1 MLRRNVRLRK
11 EYLYRKSLE
20 GKERAVYERKQ
31 GKPIPTELRGEE
43 KKLRNEVELEDDN
56 TAVSYGYW
64 PQCLV
69 LYLYCKVAVCPAQP
83 SPAQPSPAQP
93 SPAQP
98 SPAQPSPAQPS
109 PAQPS
114 PAQPSPAQP
123 SPAQPSP
130 AQPSPAQ
137 PSPAQ
142 PSPAQ
147 PSPAQPSPAQP
158 SPAQPSPA
166 QPSPAQPSPAQ
177 PSPAQPNPTQPSRDV
192 SWRGL
197 SAASMWCGVVRA
209 QVQRT
214 HVDDEYAHAGEVDP
228 KVLVT
233 TSRDPSSRLVQFA
246 KEMKLVLPNSQRIN
260 RGGMVLA
267 ELVDSCRSHDFTDI
281 VILHEHRGEPDGLV
295 VCHLPYGP
303 TAYFG
308 LHNTVLRHDIG
319 KKSEVGTISEAFPHL
334 VLDQFSSKL
343 GARCANILKHL
354 FPVPKDDTKSSLGA
368 GLLPIDLMA
377 VTYLI
382 RVITFAN
389 RADYI
394 SFRHHTYSQPKGSKS
409 IELTECGPRFEMKLY
424 QIKLGTVDQDHVEN
438 EWVLRSYTR
447 VAKKQRLADE
457 TEPATAGST
466 ATKLQPAALHRE
478 RLSSARA
485 MATSGMPLLQYE
497 DGPALLAR
505 MGGLTILKSVVET
518 MYAVITTDPLLNPFF
533 MNVAI
538 ERVREKLLL
547 FLTYAFG
554 GASEYYGRDISFIH
568 RPLITQHGLGLQHFD
583 RFVSHFLAACRQ
595 HHVDKA
601 AVNEANMLLNATRPI
616 FDPRKYKGQIKTPTP
631 RGASSMTAAAPH
643 PHPLLFPPNAPP
655 KEAAAAAVQP
665 QSAPASPAGSATG
678 APAVAPRPQVKLSQ
692 LGAALGPVLLKAQ
705 QAAAAAAAASAATP
719 AGSTAANTAGPPA
732 AARVKKVLTRH
743 DKLLL
748 LMQLLGTPSAVA
760 QAPSAPAGPPPA
772 ELQPAPAQQPL
783 PLEAN
788 PAQDVQAPQGST
800 AGSGMGAAAAPPAA
814 APQPACQVEGTS
826 TTSAMQ
832 VAAALG
838 SVATKQ
844 VACGALVGAAGQ
856 AAEGGVTGSGEGA
869 AAAAVAA
876 VVPVAALTP
885 VQQQD
890 LAPGSS
896 QDETRHQ
903 GHCSCDGPAK
913 TTLQAR
919 AEGAQASDPAAPQP
933 ATVSLAGLR
942 YTGGG
947 DLHGSAPPPPAA
959 PQPAVASLAGSSAST
974 AHQVAAAPQPLRAHH
989 AVAVA
994 TASLVAGAE
1003 SAPVLSQPDSQGGSA
1018 AAAAQVPAAGQDLGR
1033 ASPSLGAASGST
1045 LIARGRLIPLP
1056 CDPPQATSAHMAT
1069 AAASASPTP
1078 VPSSPAAPSLRAR
1091 TLIALGDSQG
1101 PEGLPCLAA
1110 ASAPPA
1116 ATSATP
1122 AAGDAP
1128 GSQAHSG
1135 GSPGPGDPGAAGAP
1149 APGSVP
1155 NSAGQSCTPL
1165 QVSSCQLPNRSILN
1179 LDLGAHTLS
1188 LAGPHSHDGISRS
1201 TGLASHSTPTAPT
1214 TTLGPAR
1221 RIAPRSFSSSGL
1233 GTAPGS
1239 SSGRRAPPSRS
1250 SSLVQA
1256 LYQRSAVASQ
1266 RAAMEAVVASLHSAA
1281 VERAASSKGGQRRP
1295 RRPDS
1300 QALRASDSFGRSSA
1314 AGAGGEGSESRL
1326 VQAGPNATA
1335 LADAR
1340 NSAAQVLKQQLSA
1353 QENPGAA
1360 APPNPPLQ
1368 EPQARVVRP
1377 TSDNTMPS
1385 DSHSS
1390 SSSSS
1395 SDGRYLSDSSDDI
1408 PATRTRKSVTV
1419 PKPRPAPVA
1428 PGQASGPAQRDCVRF
1443 QLAADGG
1450 TAAQHSVGPAGEG
1463 QGVAGQGH
1471 SDSAADAKED
1481 TSQLAMAA
1489 TSLGHT
1495 GWMVQ
1500 ADVCVPM
1507 SLFHSRLS
1515 TVVEGPELDSARSS
1529 MVGQQPAD
1537 AGCSDSHGDRSSG
1550 HRSLPQL
1557 SWPRSTPLTSC
1568 PTSPM
1573 QKGQLE
1579 PHDLSVQ
1586 PHHLQQLQVLTQQST
1601 QQHMPAPQTGQ
1612 QQQPLGGQAACA
1624 PLLPSKG
1631 TAQRSLLY
1639 LDEYVPKG
1647 LGAGPGQHPLT
1658 PQLPG
1663 RSEEGRR
1670 ATSLP
1675 IIPLLEDGCVSVN
1688 AAHPN
1693 TKQAAALAVP
1703 SHGEG
1708 GKGGG
1713 SPTSTPSHTAAA
1725 GVKGAGDTGAI
1736 AAPDHVRAQAVNLL
1750 LAGAEVQAHS
1760 KLAGPGRSISPLGPA
1775 SAQGRAAGT
1784 AAAAAAAAAAHE
1796 QVLERQAGGEAEVV
1810 ALPAKAVVAKRAQE
1824 QEEEEVL
1831 LSEEINL
1838 LVPCK
1843 APTVPKLPSSH
1854 PSLSSPQTHCSL
1866 PPSPSSAQ
1874 PSALP
1879 APPAAVHTTP
1889 SLYTHS
1895 HSSLAP
1901 LAPPPLGLNPQH
1913 GQAQAALAAALSLS
1927 PHSPS
1932 VSTPGLASTALALL
1946 SLVRSTASGVDVA
1959 VGDSSGRLGEKGGVT
1974 SPRISHYDL
1983 MQADPVQGQQLGGS
1997 SQQADAA
2004 QEPSLQP
2011 APCLHT
2017 LPAPPSPQAQL
2028 PRPPSQSWAATP
2040 PGTDSQPSQL
2050 QHGHC
2055 STTSLSH
2062 SHQTSHKDQQ
2072 QHQQQQQQG
2081 RVQGRAEPPSA
2092 LHHNINRCSSHALTS
2107 GITLMPSETTL
2118 WSQEVSSPPTL
2129 TQALTSRPSTPGD
2142 LLCST
2147 GPQDLDAQ
2155 RRSVPSPT
2163 TQQASR
2169 LLALALASSHSQL
2182 RSSLSFQRGSTS
2194 PLAQHVDPRPSDPHS
2209 PAHPT
2214 PADNCLNFPALGQA
2228 SCAPLPPPTT
2238 TTTTTTS
2245 PPPPHPL
2252 PAQQPADAGGAIV
2265 QNSDCADR
2273 LEPVPPQG
2281 AAASA
2286 AAAAEPSEPV
2296 QAQQS
2301 AVPSSAQAGQVNDVA
2316 VAAHGAQT
2324 AAKGPDRVPGAKVQ
2338 GRGAGGAGEGG
2349 VWRLLKKLL
2358 GCGGVATA
2366 GLAAQ
2371 PHTQPPSPCPPATS
2385 TPSPPPP
2392 GASPHRSDPPHS
2404 LPTTPAPTSPTAAG
2418 QTHHSS
2424 PPPSLPVLPAPA
2436 SPTAAKEHRGSDCIP
2451 CQPQDSHLLPPA
2463 GPGALQSG
2471 SEAGGVGA
2479 ATSDPDQQ
2487 QPQRQQQQRQQQP
2500 HQQQEGDEKQHQDN
2514 PQQPLVSSASAAGQQ
2529 SSSTPTPTL
2538 RPPPACSPLLPAG
2551 FEPVTSHQGLT
2562 TSLFLTTSG
2571 SLGSSLQP
2579 PLDAGSVSDM
2589 AELRSKCSVKAS
2601 LGSLGTQ
2608 SLFDK
2613 LGSYAAI
2620 EACVTLFYARL
2631 TTDPDLAH
2639 FFDGVDIKKLAMK
2652 QTMFMAYAFGGVPA
2666 WEGRSLS
2673 AAHAQLVRN
2682 QGLNLMHFD
2691 KVTQHFVEVLQ
2702 QLAVQQQYIDEAVL
2716 VLLGVRHLFDPDA
2729 ILDNEEQEL
2738 EVQRQRRASRL
2749 AAGWQ
2754 AGPH

>member
-1 MLRRNVRLRK
+1 
-11 EYLYRKSLE
+11 
-20 GKERAVYERKQ
+20 
-31 GKPIPTELRGEE
+31 
-43 KKLRNEVELEDDN
+43 
-56 TAVSYGYW
+56 
-64 PQCLV
+64 
-69 LYLYCKVAVCPAQP
+69 
-83 SPAQPSPAQP
+83 
-93 SPAQP
+93 
-98 SPAQPSPAQPS
+98 
-109 PAQPS
+109 
-114 PAQPSPAQP
+114 
-123 SPAQPSP
+123 
-130 AQPSPAQ
+130 
-137 PSPAQ
+137 
-142 PSPAQ
+142 
-147 PSPAQPSPAQP
+147 
-158 SPAQPSPA
+158 
-166 QPSPAQPSPAQ
+166 
-177 PSPAQPNPTQPSRDV
+177 
-192 SWRGL
+192 
-197 SAASMWCGVVRA
+197 
-209 QVQRT
+209 
-214 HVDDEYAHAGEVDP
+214 
-228 KVLVT
+228 
-233 TSRDPSSRLVQFA
+233 
-246 KEMKLVLPNSQRIN
+246 
-260 RGGMVLA
+260 
-267 ELVDSCRSHDFTDI
+267 
-281 VILHEHRGEPDGLV
+281 
-295 VCHLPYGP
+295 
-303 TAYFG
+303 
-308 LHNTVLRHDIG
+308 
-319 KKSEVGTISEAFPHL
+319 
-334 VLDQFSSKL
+334 
-343 GARCANILKHL
+343 
-354 FPVPKDDTKSSLGA
+354 
-368 GLLPIDLMA
+368 
-377 VTYLI
+377 
-382 RVITFAN
+382 
-389 RADYI
+389 
-394 SFRHHTYSQPKGSKS
+394 
-409 IELTECGPRFEMKLY
+409 
-424 QIKLGTVDQDHVEN
+424 
-438 EWVLRSYTR
+438 
-447 VAKKQRLADE
+447 
-457 TEPATAGST
+457 
-466 ATKLQPAALHRE
+466 
-478 RLSSARA
+478 
-485 MATSGMPLLQYE
+485 
-497 DGPALLAR
+497 
-505 MGGLTILKSVVET
+505 
-518 MYAVITTDPLLNPFF
+518 
-533 MNVAI
+533 
-538 ERVREKLLL
+538 LL

-616 FDPRKYKGQIKTPTP
+616 FDPRVIQSFLHCSKAQRHARNPVI
-631 RGASSMTAAAPH
+631 
-643 PHPLLFPPNAPP
+643 LF
-655 KEAAAAAVQP
+655 
-665 QSAPASPAGSATG
+665 ATG

-732 AARVKKVLTRH
+732 TARVKKVLTRH

-800 AGSGMGAAAAPPAA
+800 AGSGIGAAATTSAA
-814 APQPACQVEGTS
+814 APQPACQPEGTI

-832 VAAALG
+832 VVAALG
-838 SVATKQ
+838 PVATKQ
-844 VACGALVGAAGQ
+844 VACGALLGAAGQ

-869 AAAAVAA
+869 AAAAPVAD
-876 VVPVAALTP
+876 VPVGALTP

-896 QDETRHQ
+896 QNETRHQ

-919 AEGAQASDPAAPQP
+919 AEGAQAPDPAAPRP
-933 ATVSLAGLR
+933 ATASLAGLR

-959 PQPAVASLAGSSAST
+959 PQPAVASLARSSAST
-974 AHQVAAAPQPLRAHH
+974 AHQVAAAPQPLSAHH
-989 AVAVA
+989 AVAVT

-1018 AAAAQVPAAGQDLGR
+1018 AAADQVPAADQDLGR
-1033 ASPSLGAASGST
+1033 ASPSLGAASGSPLT
-1045 LIARGRLIPLP
+1045 ARGRLIPLP
-1056 CDPPQATSAHMAT
+1056 CDPPQATSA
-1069 AAASASPTP
+1069 SASLTP
-1078 VPSSPAAPSLRAR
+1078 VLSSPTTPSLRAR

-1101 PEGLPCLAA
+1101 HEGLLCLAA

-1116 ATSATP
+1116 AASATP

-1128 GSQAHSG
+1128 GSQACSG
-1135 GSPGPGDPGAAGAP
+1135 ASPAAGGPGAAGAP
-1149 APGSVP
+1149 TPGSVP
-1155 NSAGQSCTPL
+1155 HSASQSSAPL

-1179 LDLGAHTLS
+1179 LDLGPHTLS
-1188 LAGPHSHDGISRS
+1188 LAGPHSHDGISRN
-1201 TGLASHSTPTAPT
+1201 TGLASHSTPAALT
-1214 TTLGPAR
+1214 TTPSPAR
-1221 RIAPRSFSSSGL
+1221 RIAPRSVSSSGL
-1233 GTAPGS
+1233 GTALGSSS

-1295 RRPDS
+1295 RRSDS
-1300 QALRASDSFGRSSA
+1300 QAVTASDSFERSSK
-1314 AGAGGEGSESRL
+1314 AGAGGEGSELQL
-1326 VQAGPNATA
+1326 VQAGSNATA
-1335 LADAR
+1335 LADAC
-1340 NSAAQVLKQQLSA
+1340 NSTAQVLKQQLPA
-1353 QENPGAA
+1353 QVNPCAA
-1360 APPNPPLQ
+1360 APPHPPLQ
-1368 EPQARVVRP
+1368 QPQARLVRP
-1377 TSDNTMPS
+1377 TSVDTLPS
-1385 DSHSS
+1385 DSSS
-1390 SSSSS
+1390 STSSS

-1408 PATRTRKSVTV
+1408 PATRTRKPATMS
-1419 PKPRPAPVA
+1419 KPRPAPVA

-1443 QLAADGG
+1443 QLAADVGP
-1450 TAAQHSVGPAGEG
+1450 AAQHSVGPAGEG
-1463 QGVAGQGH
+1463 QGVAGQGP
-1471 SDSAADAKED
+1471 SDSAADAKEE

-1489 TSLGHT
+1489 SSLGHT
-1495 GWMVQ
+1495 GWMIVALTVALKLTPTLALTLILALTLTAALTAALTLDYLTLVQ
-1500 ADVCVPM
+1500 ADACIPM

-1568 PTSPM
+1568 PASPM

-1579 PHDLSVQ
+1579 QHDLSVQ
-1586 PHHLQQLQVLTQQST
+1586 PHHLQQLQLLAQEST
-1601 QQHMPAPQTGQ
+1601 QQHMPAPLPAQ
-1612 QQQPLGGQAACA
+1612 QQQPLGGRAACA

-1639 LDEYVPKG
+1639 LDEYVSKG
-1647 LGAGPGQHPLT
+1647 LGAGSGQHPLT

-1675 IIPLLEDGCVSVN
+1675 LIPLLEDGCVSVN
-1688 AAHPN
+1688 TAHPN

-1713 SPTSTPSHTAAA
+1713 SPTSIPSPTAAA
-1725 GVKGAGDTGAI
+1725 AATGVTGAGDAGAI

-1760 KLAGPGRSISPLGPA
+1760 KLAGPGCSMSPVGLA

-1784 AAAAAAAAAAHE
+1784 AAAPAAAAAHG
-1796 QVLERQAGGEAEVV
+1796 QVLERQAGGKAEAV
-1810 ALPAKAVVAKRAQE
+1810 ALPAKAVGAKRAQE

-1879 APPAAVHTTP
+1879 APLAAFHTMP
-1889 SLYTHS
+1889 SLYIHS
-1895 HSSLAP
+1895 QSSLAP
-1901 LAPPPLGLNPQH
+1901 LAPSPLGLNPEH
-1913 GQAQAALAAALSLS
+1913 GQAQATLAAALSLS

-1932 VSTPGLASTALALL
+1932 ASASGLGGTALALL
-1946 SLVRSTASGVDVA
+1946 SLVRSTASGVEVA
-1959 VGDSSGRLGEKGGVT
+1959 VGDSSGRLGERGGVT

-1983 MQADPVQGQQLGGS
+1983 MQADPAQGQQLGGS
-1997 SQQADAA
+1997 SQQAKAA
-2004 QEPSLQP
+2004 QEPSLPP

-2028 PRPPSQSWAATP
+2028 PRPPSQTWAAAP
-2040 PGTDSQPSQL
+2040 PSTDSQPSQL
-2050 QHGHC
+2050 QQGHC
-2055 STTSLSH
+2055 STTSLSP

-2072 QHQQQQQQG
+2072 QQQQG
-2081 RVQGRAEPPSA
+2081 RVGVG
-2092 LHHNINRCSSHALTS
+2092 CSSGPLPGAAAQAGRQGPGHHKLHTVLS
-2107 GITLMPSETTL
+2107 EHQVHGPHLVSITLMPSETTL

-2129 TQALTSRPSTPGD
+2129 THARTSRLSTPGD

-2155 RRSVPSPT
+2155 RRSLPSPT

-2194 PLAQHVDPRPSDPHS
+2194 PLAQHADPRPSDPHS

-2214 PADNCLNFPALGQA
+2214 PADNCLNFPALGHS
-2228 SCAPLPPPTT
+2228 SCAPIPPPT

-2252 PAQQPADAGGAIV
+2252 PAQQPASTGAAVV

-2273 LEPVPPQG
+2273 PEPAPPQC
-2281 AAASA
+2281 ATSTA
-2286 AAAAEPSEPV
+2286 AAAAAAAPSEPV

-2301 AVPSSAQAGQVNDVA
+2301 AVPSSAQAGQAIDVA
-2316 VAAHGAQT
+2316 MADHGTQT
-2324 AAKGPDRVPGAKVQ
+2324 AAKGP
-2338 GRGAGGAGEGG
+2338 GRMGGAR
-2349 VWRLLKKLL
+2349 V
-2358 GCGGVATA
+2358 
-2366 GLAAQ
+2366 Q
-2371 PHTQPPSPCPPATS
+2371 
-2385 TPSPPPP
+2385 
-2392 GASPHRSDPPHS
+2392 
-2404 LPTTPAPTSPTAAG
+2404 
-2418 QTHHSS
+2418 
-2424 PPPSLPVLPAPA
+2424 
-2436 SPTAAKEHRGSDCIP
+2436 
-2451 CQPQDSHLLPPA
+2451 
-2463 GPGALQSG
+2463 
-2471 SEAGGVGA
+2471 
-2479 ATSDPDQQ
+2479 
-2487 QPQRQQQQRQQQP
+2487 
-2500 HQQQEGDEKQHQDN
+2500 
-2514 PQQPLVSSASAAGQQ
+2514 
-2529 SSSTPTPTL
+2529 
-2538 RPPPACSPLLPAG
+2538 
-2551 FEPVTSHQGLT
+2551 
-2562 TSLFLTTSG
+2562 G

-2579 PLDAGSVSDM
+2579 PLEAGSVSDM

-2620 EACVTLFYARL
+2620 ESCVTLFYARL

-2682 QGLNLMHFD
+2682 QGLNLTHFD
-2691 KVTQHFVEVLQ
+2691 KGYTAPPAPASYSVPAALAYYYPGQVTQHFVEVLQ

-2749 AAGWQ
+2749 AAGSQ
-2754 AGPH
+2754 AGPL